1 MIKFYFQPEF
11 HILFVNSQILNLRGA
26 RNRNIPKMDIPGQG
40 ICKAINRTSQDMQQV
55 KDFSFCFMQYKGQE
69 GRSRRWPGAKSYRA

>member
-40 ICKAINRTSQDMQQV
+40 ICKAINRTSYDMQ
-55 KDFSFCFMQYKGQE
+55 
-69 GRSRRWPGAKSYRA
+69 